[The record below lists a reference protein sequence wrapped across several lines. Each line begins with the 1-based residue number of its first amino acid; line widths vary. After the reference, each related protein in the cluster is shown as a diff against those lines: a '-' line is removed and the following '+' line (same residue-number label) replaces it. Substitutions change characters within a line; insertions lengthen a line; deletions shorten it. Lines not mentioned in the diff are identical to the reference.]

1 MGLYVDLPDGRSALY
16 VDLPHGRS
24 ALVAGTFWNW
34 FQPIPIEVHPLHVMI
49 WLGEASIASS
59 LIFPAQ
65 YLLIKGIASPCSKGT
80 RRKRESELLSKREAI

>member
-1 MGLYVDLPDGRSALY
+1 MGLYADLPDGRSALY

-49 WLGEASIASS
+49 WAGEASIGLQFDLSRSISAYKRHR
-59 LIFPAQ
+59 IP
-65 YLLIKGIASPCSKGT
+65 LLQGDTKEKG
-80 RRKRESELLSKREAI
+80 E